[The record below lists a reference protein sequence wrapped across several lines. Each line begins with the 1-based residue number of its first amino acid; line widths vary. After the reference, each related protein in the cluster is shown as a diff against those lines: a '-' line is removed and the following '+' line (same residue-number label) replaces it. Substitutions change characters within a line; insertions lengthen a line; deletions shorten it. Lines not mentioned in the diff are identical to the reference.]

1 MTLRSRMPRLT
12 LSPEILVLQENL
24 NCSSLHD
31 FASKQKCHVEDH
43 SVFCDHHHHH
53 GVHQISIYMIYMIV
67 QIRPLVL
74 NLGLRKWKHFKFTS
88 NYSTNNYST
97 AKFLNKGC
105 SIIFLHARLH
115 GFKVKGPFWQ
125 SSEPLLVSLCAFVTT
140 SFWSQVPGA
149 NI

>member
-1 MTLRSRMPRLT
+1 MTLRSRIPRLT

-74 NLGLRKWKHFKFTS
+74 NLENESIS
-88 NYSTNNYST
+88 NLQATILQT
-97 AKFLNKGC
+97 ITLE
-105 SIIFLHARLH
+105 
-115 GFKVKGPFWQ
+115 Q
-125 SSEPLLVSLCAFVTT
+125 SSSTKVV
-140 SFWSQVPGA
+140 Q
-149 NI
+149 